1 MQTTINCDLLVVGGG
16 IHGAGI
22 ARDAAGRG
30 LSVVLCERS
39 DLAAHTSSASTGL
52 VYGTLHYLEG
62 HDFAQVR
69 RALLEREVLMRC
81 APHIISPLRFVMPQD
96 AGQRA
101 AWVMRAGFIFC
112 NRLARH
118 TLLPAARYANLLQHV
133 AGSPLRLEFLEGY
146 LFSDAWVN
154 DARLVVLT
162 ALAAAEAG
170 ATVLTR
176 TLCDSAQRSD
186 GRWLA
191 TLRSASGMSTPVCA
205 RALVNATGPWAARFL
220 REASGAVQPLR
231 LVKGSHIVVRK
242 KFGHGYAYLFRHPDG
257 RTVFALPYE
266 KDYTLIGATG
276 LDYDGD
282 PARAAI
288 SDKEISDLCGLVN
301 RYFTARTSPADV
313 VWAYSGVRA
322 LVEDD
327 GKRSL
332 AAEQYRL
339 RLDDNGGAPLL
350 SVLGGAISSFRKLAE
365 EAVDLLGPRLG
376 CSRGAWTANAC
387 LPGGDLYGSAPSPRS
402 VLGFDVYLRR
412 QKQAFDWAPPALVER
427 YVRAYGTRIDRMLA
441 GRGAMNDLGLQVL
454 PGLYE
459 AELRYL
465 IQHEWAM
472 TAQDILWRR
481 SRLGL
486 HLGPNAAEVLD
497 AWIANAAVIPNSQ
510 EPAR

>member
-30 LSVVLCERS
+30 LSVVLCERD

-52 VYGTLHYLEG
+52 VYGTLHYLQG

-96 AGQRA
+96 VGQRA
-101 AWVMRAGFIFC
+101 AWVMRAGFLFC

-154 DARLVVLT
+154 DARLVVLN

-176 TLCDSAQRSD
+176 TLCDSAKRSD

-191 TLRSASGMSTPVCA
+191 TLRCANGMSTPVCA

-220 REASGAVQPLR
+220 REASGSVQPLR

-242 KFGHGYAYLFRHPDG
+242 KFGHGYGYLFQHPDG

-282 PARAAI
+282 PARVAI
-288 SDKEISDLCGLVN
+288 SDEEISDLCSLVN
-301 RYFTARTSPADV
+301 RYFTARTSRADV
-313 VWAYSGVRA
+313 LWAYSGVRPV
-322 LVEDD
+322 LEED
-327 GKRSL
+327 GKRPV
-332 AAEQYRL
+332 ADGEYHL

-350 SVLGGAISSFRKLAE
+350 SVLGGAISSYRRLAE
-365 EAVDLLGPRLG
+365 EAVDLLRSRLG
-376 CSRGAWTANAC
+376 CLHGAWTANAC
-387 LPGGDLYGSAPSPRS
+387 LPGGDLYGTAPSPRS
-402 VLGFDVYLRR
+402 VLGFDDYLRR
-412 QKQAFDWAPPALVER
+412 QKQSYGWIPPALVER
-427 YVRAYGTRIDRMLA
+427 YARAYGTRMDRLLA
-441 GRGAMNDLGLQVL
+441 GCGAMNDLGRQVL
-454 PGLYE
+454 SGVYE
-459 AELRYL
+459 AELLYL
-465 IQHEWAM
+465 IRHEWAT
-472 TAQDILWRR
+472 TAEDILWRR

-486 HLGPNAAEVLD
+486 HLAPDAVGVLD
-497 AWIANAAVIPNSQ
+497 AWIAGAIAGMP
-510 EPAR
+510 EFTPP